1 MAFYDGTNGKYF
13 RVTLGDKVGTT
24 ETVTAIKISGF
35 DAISGAYL
43 QSADSNDSVV
53 NNGDGSY
60 TVNAVPSAS
69 GNAVYQD
76 GYYHVSDSLRLFL
89 PDDYNGTFS
98 LTVEGYSQG

>member
-1 MAFYDGTNGKYF
+1 M
-13 RVTLGDKVGTT
+13 GDKVGTT

-43 QSADSNDSVV
+43 QSTDSNDSVV

-60 TVNAVPSAS
+60 TVNAVAS
-69 GNAVYQD
+69 GNVHQD

-98 LTVEGYSQG
+98 LTVEGYSQDQV